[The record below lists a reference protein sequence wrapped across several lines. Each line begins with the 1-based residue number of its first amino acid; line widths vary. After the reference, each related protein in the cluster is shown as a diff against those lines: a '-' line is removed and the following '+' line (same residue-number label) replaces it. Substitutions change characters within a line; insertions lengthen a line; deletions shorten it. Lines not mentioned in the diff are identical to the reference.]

1 MQISATDAASFRVVI
16 RWPKR
21 ERLLLYLLWS
31 ACGLA
36 AVGALAVVVLPL
48 GGGVNRVGGVAIAL
62 AVAAAAA
69 AALALVPALDRV
81 LSLVLYGVAAL
92 ALTYGVMSLASL
104 PLRLAVLGNCPP
116 APQACPPG
124 FEPAMTG
131 GETLA
136 VEAGITLGVLA
147 LLVIVAAMEV
157 RYRPRL
163 RVIGRAPRHQPEA
176 APAPPPEMRPSAI
189 VKKPAT
195 SVPDDGG
202 N

>member
-1 MQISATDAASFRVVI
+1 MRNWTTDAASFPVVI
-16 RWPKR
+16 RWPPR
-21 ERLLLYLLWS
+21 ERLLAYLLWS
-31 ACGLA
+31 VSGLA
-36 AVGALAVVVLPL
+36 ALGAVVVIALPL
-48 GGGVNRVGGVAIAL
+48 GGGVNRIAGVAVAL

-69 AALALVPALDRV
+69 ATLALAPALERV

-104 PLRLAVLGNCPP
+104 PLRLAVIGNCPP

-131 GETLA
+131 GETLG

-147 LLVIVAAMEV
+147 LLAVVAAMEV

-163 RVIGRAPRHQPEA
+163 RIIGRTPRHQPAEVA
-176 APAPPPEMRPSAI
+176 APPPEMRPSAI
-189 VKKPAT
+189 VKKPAKT
-195 SVPDDGG
+195 VPDDSG